1 MLASRRFMGL
11 SLGGARRVRRRA
23 FWLVSSP
30 RRAALQLRDSTG
42 IKPDFPRSSRMRFES
57 QYIHRAP
64 PRSRVPQPPRSSV
77 LHSTMRV
84 SLPLL
89 IAQVAGMFCVFAVV
103 LFGAAGTI
111 AWPAGWAFLMLFFGF
126 VIALSAWLIRYNPS
140 LLTERMTG
148 IGKSDQKL
156 WDKFFFA
163 ALNGLFIVWLVTMPL
178 DAVRFHWSNMPITLQ
193 LACAIALTVSFYFF
207 YQTFKENAF
216 LSPAVRIQTDRGQHV
231 VTTGRTTTSDTPS
244 EPNQEAC
251 SPGCASSRCS
261 SPISR
266 YASHSQPRSSS
277 SPSSRRT
284 HATCCAQPATHH
296 AWGMS
301 TKERSDPRPPHSPFA
316 DGDPDL
322 PLPTS
327 RALRGCGRRTLR
339 RCGPHGHATIT

>member
-1 MLASRRFMGL
+1 MTSSGRVSRRALSLRDAGFAPVHGPLARRRTAGAAAGILARQLASASRLTVAGQHRNQTGL
-11 SLGGARRVRRRA
+11 PPLVAYAVRA
-23 FWLVSSP
+23 
-30 RRAALQLRDSTG
+30 
-42 IKPDFPRSSRMRFES
+42 
-57 QYIHRAP
+57 QYIHRAR
-64 PRSRVPQPPRSSV
+64 PRSPIPQPPRSSV

-84 SLPLL
+84 RLPLL
-89 IAQVAGMFCVFAVV
+89 IAQVAGMFCVFAAI
-103 LFGAAGTI
+103 LFTAAGTI
-111 AWPAGWAFLMLFFGF
+111 AWLAGWAFLALFFGF
-126 VIALSAWLIRYNPS
+126 VIALSVWLIRYNPS

-178 DAVRFHWSNMPITLQ
+178 DAVRFHWSNMPIAPTGRRNRPDRLLLLLLPNLQ
-193 LACAIALTVSFYFF
+193 RKRLSF
-207 YQTFKENAF
+207 T
-216 LSPAVRIQTDRGQHV
+216 SSSHPIRPRPARRHN
-231 VTTGRTTTSDTPS
+231 GRTTTSDTPS

-261 SPISR
+261 SPITR

-301 TKERSDPRPPHSPFA
+301 TKERSDPRPPPSA
-316 DGDPDL
+316 
-322 PLPTS
+322 
-327 RALRGCGRRTLR
+327 RV
-339 RCGPHGHATIT
+339 

>member
-57 QYIHRAP
+57 QYILRAP

-89 IAQVAGMFCVFAVV
+89 IAQVAGVFCVFAVV

-126 VIALSAWLIRYNPS
+126 VIVLSAWLIRYNPS

-178 DAVRFHWSNMPITLQ
+178 DAVRFHWSNMPI
-193 LACAIALTVSFYFF
+193 A
-207 YQTFKENAF
+207 
-216 LSPAVRIQTDRGQHV
+216 P
-231 VTTGRTTTSDTPS
+231 TGRRNRPDRLLLLLL
-244 EPNQEAC
+244 PNLQRKRL
-251 SPGCASSRCS
+251 SFT
-261 SPISR
+261 
-266 YASHSQPRSSS
+266 SSS
-277 SPSSRRT
+277 HPIR
-284 HATCCAQPATHH
+284 
-296 AWGMS
+296 
-301 TKERSDPRPPHSPFA
+301 PRPARRHNGSHAYVRHPKRA
-316 DGDPDL
+316 Q
-322 PLPTS
+322 S
-327 RALRGCGRRTLR
+327 R
-339 RCGPHGHATIT
+339 